1 MRNYE
6 SFKIEGDLEKA
17 FYRGWTVR
25 VYSNTKNTN
34 IFSFIISFSHFKV
47 WVEVLEGKG
56 HNIFVDEKEL
66 PLVTFENN
74 TVVEV
79 WYDELEF
86 YI

>member
-17 FYRGWTVR
+17 FYRGWTAR

-34 IFSFIISFSHFKV
+34 IFSFTISFSHFKV
-47 WVEVLEGKG
+47 WVEVLKGKG
-56 HNIFVDEKEL
+56 RNIFIEKEL

-74 TVVEV
+74 TIVEV